1 MDRIPINK
9 YPYTDYHEINLDWVI
24 ERIQEMYTIIDSKI
38 AAAIAPINTQII
50 HINSDLNSI
59 HTDISNLTVRMTN
72 AEGDIST
79 LNNNITVINGRI
91 DGVEGNITTINGNI
105 EDIRIDITT
114 LHNTVGLHTEEIAD
128 IYDKIADID
137 PDTGLIVDARNF
149 NIEPK
154 TASVLDDTIL
164 FNLEGNTKNDIYFLW
179 PDKIPD
185 TEHGYYPRVTLLSDP
200 DNNNK
205 VKLPSELTTGTYPA
219 IIRGTYATN
228 VQANGT
234 VWSGD
239 PIEYSINGQDL
250 IINGYDDQAIML
262 MCIASL
268 HRGVEEYENLMTIG
282 TISPR
287 VFGVPIVENDGYTSF
302 RLLHTVNNCQL
313 YAFCFA
319 KDGTLLEQIA
329 LATENLDYECPTGT
343 WSIWLGIGAR
353 TAHETWTN
361 DTFGIIIEGGG
372 GVFYYDTY
380 GVHTK
385 NRVKFTGN
393 DGETWYVYN
402 ISSEIAG
409 IKPLLRNMSI
419 DMITGD
425 IFEYGS
431 KIATAYIYGSLNGLT
446 QNINYNVEL
455 MYKDSGYLDADL
467 YYNKVAVMING
478 LDANNVSY

>member
-1 MDRIPINK
+1 MIPIAK
-9 YPYTDYHEINLDWVI
+9 FPYTDLHEINLNWVI
-24 ERIQEMYTIIDSKI
+24 ERIQEMYTIIDEKI
-38 AAAIAPINTQII
+38 TQALAPVIADVDALKTRVTTLENNYSTLTERVDINSNRITNISGQIQGLASSISGVMSDVNELSGVVSGHTDDISGLTSSVNTINT
-50 HINSDLNSI
+50 
-59 HTDISNLTVRMTN
+59 
-72 AEGDIST
+72 
-79 LNNNITVINGRI
+79 
-91 DGVEGNITTINGNI
+91 
-105 EDIRIDITT
+105 
-114 LHNTVGLHTEEIAD
+114 EIVD
-128 IYDKIADID
+128 IYNKIADID
-137 PDTGLIVDARNF
+137 PDTGLMVDARNF
-149 NIEPK
+149 NLESK

-164 FNLEGNTKNDIYFLW
+164 FRLEGNTIEDIYFLW
-179 PDKIPD
+179 PDLIPE
-185 TEHGYYPRVTLLSDP
+185 TEHGYYPRVTMQTDAVTG
-200 DNNNK
+200 K
-205 VKLPSELTTGTYPA
+205 IKLPSDLTTGNYPT

-228 VQANGT
+228 VQSNGT

-239 PIEYSINGQDL
+239 PIEYSIDGRDL
-250 IINGYDDQAIML
+250 IINGYDDHAIML

-268 HRGVEEYENLMTIG
+268 HRGVEEYENLMTMG
-282 TISPR
+282 TNSPH
-287 VFGVPIVENDGYTSF
+287 VYGVPIVENDGYVSF
-302 RLLHTVNNCQL
+302 RLLHTVDNCQL

-319 KDGTLLEQIA
+319 KDGTLLDQIA
-329 LATENLDYECPTGT
+329 LSVENLDYECPAGT

-361 DTFGIIIEGGG
+361 TTFGIIMDGGG

-402 ISSEIAG
+402 VASEIAG

-419 DMITGD
+419 DMMTGE

-431 KIATAYIYGSLNGLT
+431 KIATAYMYGSLNGLS
-446 QNINYNVEL
+446 QNVNYNVEL

-478 LDANNVSY
+478 LDANNARY